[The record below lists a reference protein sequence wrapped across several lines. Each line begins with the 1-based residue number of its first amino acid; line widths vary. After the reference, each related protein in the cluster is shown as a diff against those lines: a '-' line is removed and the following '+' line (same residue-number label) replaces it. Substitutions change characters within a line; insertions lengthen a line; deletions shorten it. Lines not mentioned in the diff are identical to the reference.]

1 MDAIRAYK
9 LKSGNVLKIYADENA
24 ESPRDWDNL
33 NTMVCFHNRYNLGD
47 KPEKHGY
54 RKGDYGS
61 WEELAQAIIKQENPV
76 VILPLYLYDHSGLR
90 MKVGSFSGL
99 LPAFHAEFDSGQVGF
114 IFASRK
120 AVLDNWSIKRVSP
133 KRKEQVE
140 KMLREQVEEYDQYL
154 RGDVYGF
161 RVVKPVK
168 CEECGNEE
176 EEVVESCW
184 GFYGDDP
191 KENGMMSD
199 ISDELVEE
207 IDG

>member
-24 ESPRDWDNL
+24 ESPRDWDHL
-33 NTMVCFHNRYNLGD
+33 GTMVCFHNRYNLGD
-47 KPEKHGY
+47 KSEKHGY

-61 WEELAQAIIKQENPV
+61 WDELAQAIIKQENPV
-76 VILPLYLYDHSGLR
+76 VILPLYLYDHSGIT
-90 MKVGSFSGL
+90 MSTGPFSC
-99 LPAFHAEFDSGQVGF
+99 PWDSGQVGF
-114 IFASRK
+114 IYASRK
-120 AVLDNWSIKRVSP
+120 DVLDNWSIKRVSP

-140 KMLREQVEEYDQYL
+140 RMLREQVEEYDQYL